1 MKEQVKDLYNSGY
14 AIEEI
19 SDETG
24 ISETKVFKELVKNE
38 IDTSASILTTKLR
51 DGGI

>member
-24 ISETKVFKELVKNE
+24 QKQKS
-38 IDTSASILTTKLR
+38 LR
-51 DGGI
+51 YLKKPGLYKHTNRLNYTLL

>member
-1 MKEQVKDLYNSGY
+1 MKEQVKYLYNSGY

-24 ISETKVFKELVKNE
+24 LSETKVFE
-38 IDTSASILTTKLR
+38 ILEEAGLL
-51 DGGI
+51 

>member
-14 AIEEI
+14 AIEGI

-24 ISETKVFKELVKNE
+24 ISETKVFE
-38 IDTSASILTTKLR
+38 ILEEAGLI
-51 DGGI
+51 

>member
-14 AIEEI
+14 AIEDI

-24 ISETKVFKELVKNE
+24 LSETEVFE
-38 IDTSASILTTKLR
+38 ILEEAGLL
-51 DGGI
+51 